1 MRKRWL
7 VVLALLIV
15 FNHELLAAN
24 KIKFVRI
31 DLTGKSEKTIQS
43 LGQMKLDITYQNRQ
57 QGFIEAIADERQLD
71 EIRQLGLSS
80 QSIIDDLEAFE
91 QQLRT
96 SDYFDPFH
104 SYEEMVQEMQQLQ
117 NDHPD
122 LAMMQSLGKSWEGR
136 DIWAIKISDNVTT
149 EEADEA
155 EALFMANIH
164 AREMITPEII
174 MYFMHWLIDNYN
186 VDPRATYLVN
196 HRQLWLIPTI
206 NPDGRVYVFTGSYS
220 NTGWLSGPIA
230 WRKNKRDNNNN
241 NQFDPFYDGVDLN
254 RNFGYMWGL
263 GAGSSGSPSDDTYR
277 GPYAFSEPESQ
288 AIKNFVAAHRFV
300 ISLSYHSYG
309 RWWIFPWGYTN
320 IEPDTPD
327 HLQFVALA
335 ESCVAYNGY
344 TPANGDDF
352 SYLVSGD
359 TDDWLYGDQSNR
371 NKIFA
376 FTPEVGS
383 SAEGSFWPDTSLIP
397 KLIDENMG
405 PNIFMAFAAGE
416 EPLID
421 HIPLKETEDPG
432 PYPIFAWIKPPI
444 LLTTPVP
451 LDPSTFTVFF
461 NTTGIAPFDSV
472 QLQPTGNPD
481 EYFGEIP
488 AFPGAEKIY
497 YYLSAADR
505 NGRTGWMPRGAPMA
519 TYAICIGADLVPPVI
534 SHTPITAQSIF
545 ARAILISARV
555 TDNIGISQVKL
566 LYRKN
571 GEEVDSLEMV
581 AATSAN
587 EFQAT
592 IIPENLK
599 VGDYYE
605 YKIVAIDNSR
615 QKNQAQWP
623 PTGFYRFD
631 IKNSLLYDFEL
642 EASFAP
648 TFEGDWEWGIPTTG
662 PKSAHSGSRL
672 WATNLEGNYTDVT
685 ESILETP
692 PISLANRDS
701 AKLTFWHWY
710 QNEYSD
716 NAFWDG
722 GNVKISVDGGAF
734 QLLYPEGGY
743 DGIVDP
749 YNGYLGNEPC
759 FGGPAT
765 NGNFWHQ
772 EFFDLSPYSNHTITI
787 RFHFGS
793 DGAVTDYGW
802 YIDDVEILF
811 SGSTPVAEQQPP
823 ASKPL
828 TFELK
833 QNYPN
838 PFNPGTEISYSLEKS
853 CRVQLEIF
861 NLAGQRIKR
870 LVDATQPRGQHS
882 VTWHGDDDQRNP
894 VASGIYF
901 YQLTLRGENVHQVLV
916 KKMLKLM

>member
-1 MRKRWL
+1 MRKLWIALL
-7 VVLALLIV
+7 VVIMVVSHGL
-15 FNHELLAAN
+15 FAAN
-24 KIKFVRI
+24 KVKFVRI
-31 DLTGKSEKTIQS
+31 DLAGKSANTIQS
-43 LGQMKLDITYQNRQ
+43 LGQLKLDITYQNRQ
-57 QGFIEAIADERQLD
+57 QGFIEVIADEQQLD
-71 EIRQLGLSS
+71 KIHKLGLSS
-80 QSIIDDLEAFE
+80 EPIIDDLEAFE

-96 SDYFDPFH
+96 SNYFDPFH

-136 DIWAIKISDNVTT
+136 DIWAIKISDNVSI

-174 MYFMHWLIDNYN
+174 MYFMHWLIDKYN
-186 VDPRATYLVN
+186 LEARATYLVN

-206 NPDGRVYVFTGSYS
+206 NPDGRVYVFTGTY
-220 NTGWLSGPIA
+220 NPGWLSGPIA

-241 NQFDPFYDGVDLN
+241 HMFDSYYDGVDLN

-263 GAGSSGSPSDDTYR
+263 DVGSSSDPGSDVYR

-288 AIKNFVAAHRFV
+288 AIKNFVEAHRFV

-309 RWWIFPWGYTN
+309 RWWIFPWGYTS

-327 HLQFVALA
+327 HPQFVALA
-335 ESCVAYNGY
+335 DSCVAYNGY
-344 TPANGDDF
+344 TPANGNDF

-359 TDDWLYGDQSNR
+359 TDDWLYGEQGTKP
-371 NKIFA
+371 KIFA

-416 EPLID
+416 EPIIE
-421 HIPLKETEDPG
+421 HVPLKETENPG

-451 LDPSTFTVFF
+451 LDTATFKVFF
-461 NTTGIAPFDSV
+461 NATGIAPFDSV
-472 QLQPTGNPD
+472 QLQPTGNPN
-481 EYFGEIP
+481 EFYAAIP
-488 AFPGAEKIY
+488 GFPGAEKIY
-497 YYLSAADR
+497 YCLSASDQK
-505 NGRTGWMPRGAPMA
+505 GRTGWMPRGAPMA
-519 TYAICIGADLVPPVI
+519 TYSIRIGADLVPPVI

-545 ARAILISARV
+545 AKGFTIRAKV
-555 TDNIGISQVKL
+555 TDNIGVSQVKL

-571 GEEVDSLEMV
+571 GGELDSLEMLP
-581 AATSAN
+581 AAAAD

-592 IIPENLK
+592 IIPVGLN

-605 YKIVAIDNSR
+605 YKIVAVDNSR
-615 QKNQAQWP
+615 QHNQARSP
-623 PTGFYRFD
+623 LTGFYRFD
-631 IKNSLLYDFEL
+631 IRNSLLYDFEL
-642 EASFAP
+642 EASFAAIS
-648 TFEGDWEWGIPTTG
+648 EGDWEWGTPTSG
-662 PKSAHSGSRL
+662 PKSAHSGSRV

-692 PISLANRDS
+692 SISLADRDS

-710 QNEYSD
+710 QNEFSD

-722 GNVKISVDGGAF
+722 GNVKISVDGGPF
-734 QLLYPEGGY
+734 QILYPQGGY

-765 NGNFWHQ
+765 NGNFWQQ
-772 EFFDLSPYSNHTITI
+772 EFFDLSAYANHSIKI

-793 DGAVTDYGW
+793 DGAVTEYGW

-811 SGSTPVAEQQPP
+811 TPPTAVAEDQPPVAQPL
-823 ASKPL
+823 SFDL
-828 TFELK
+828 R

-838 PFNPGTEISYSLEKS
+838 PFNPATEITYSLEKP

-861 NLAGQRIKR
+861 NLTGQKIKT
-870 LVDATQPRGQHS
+870 LVNATQPRGQHL
-882 VTWHGDDDQRNP
+882 VIWNGDNDQNHP

-901 YQLTLRGENVHQVLV
+901 YQLTLHGENFQQVFV